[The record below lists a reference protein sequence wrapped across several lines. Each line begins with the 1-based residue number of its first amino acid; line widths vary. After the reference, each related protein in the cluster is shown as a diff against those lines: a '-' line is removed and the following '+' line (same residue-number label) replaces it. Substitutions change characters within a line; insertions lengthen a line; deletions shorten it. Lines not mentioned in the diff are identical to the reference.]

1 MPRSAALCIA
11 ARPAASIFRRPWWK
25 SAGTRDP
32 PPGRAGTG
40 GVDSVR
46 IVIVANYYYP
56 EEVGAGIW
64 IRQLAVDLKQSGHE
78 VLVLTSFPSYPAG
91 VIFPSYRHRI
101 FAREQIDGIT
111 VLRTYTFGTT
121 SKSFWP
127 RVLSFGAFCVSSA
140 LQGSWLTMT
149 GKLKA
154 DVVYAI
160 LPPLPLGVSGWTI
173 AALTR
178 AKLVTNIQDIYPDI
192 AVETGFLKSP
202 AAIRWFSRMERWI
215 YKHSARIVVISEGF
229 RDNLLAKGVPAEK
242 VSVVSNWA
250 DAKSIVLAPRETAF
264 RRAWNSEDRFLVLYA
279 GSLSMNSCLE
289 PVVEAAALLPRESYQ
304 FIFAGEGV
312 RKDYLTQRAR
322 DLGLTNVEFLPF
334 QPLERY
340 GELLASADATLV
352 TLSQAATHASV
363 PSKIF
368 KQMAAGRPIVAITNR
383 GNELDR
389 LIATSRAGVV
399 VAPDD
404 PAALASAISHLA
416 MDRAVCEEMGYRG
429 RIYVE
434 MECSREKCV
443 AKIEAVLTS
452 T

>member
-1 MPRSAALCIA
+1 
-11 ARPAASIFRRPWWK
+11 
-25 SAGTRDP
+25 
-32 PPGRAGTG
+32 
-40 GVDSVR
+40 VR
-46 IVIVANYYYP
+46 IVILANYYYP

-64 IRQLAVDLKQSGHE
+64 IRQLAVDLKQAGHD

-91 VIFPSYRHRI
+91 VIFPSYRNHL
-101 FAREQIDGIT
+101 FGREQIDGIP
-111 VLRTYTFGTT
+111 VVRTYTFSTA
-121 SKSFWP
+121 SRSFWS
-127 RVLSFGAFCVSSA
+127 RVLNFGAFCVSSA
-140 LQGSWLTMT
+140 LQGSWLALT

-160 LPPLPLGVSGWTI
+160 LPPLPLGVSGWAI
-173 AALTR
+173 AALTG

-215 YKHSARIVVISEGF
+215 YNRSAGIVVISEGF

-242 VSVVSNWA
+242 LSVVSNWA
-250 DAKSIVLAPRETAF
+250 DAKAIVPAPRETEF
-264 RRAWNSEDRFLVLYA
+264 RRAWSRSWDTGDRFVVLYA
-279 GSLSMNSCLE
+279 GGLSMNSCLE

-312 RKDYLTQRAR
+312 RKDYLNQRTR
-322 DLGLTNVEFLPF
+322 DLGLANVQFVPF

-340 GELLASADATLV
+340 GELLSSADATLV

-389 LIATSRAGVV
+389 LIAASCAGVV

-404 PAALASAISHLA
+404 PAALASAIAVLA
-416 MDRAVCEEMGYRG
+416 KDRTACKEMGSRG
-429 RIYVE
+429 RLYVE

-443 AKIEAVLTS
+443 EKIEAVLRGLTS
-452 T
+452 

>member
-1 MPRSAALCIA
+1 
-11 ARPAASIFRRPWWK
+11 
-25 SAGTRDP
+25 
-32 PPGRAGTG
+32 
-40 GVDSVR
+40 VR
-46 IVIVANYYYP
+46 IVILANYYYP

-64 IRQLAVDLKQSGHE
+64 IRQLAVDLKHAGHD

-91 VIFPSYRHRI
+91 VIFPSYRNRL
-101 FAREQIDGIT
+101 FRREQIDGIP
-111 VLRTYTFGTT
+111 VVRTYTFGTS
-121 SKSFWP
+121 SKSFWS
-127 RVLSFGAFCVSSA
+127 RVLNFGAFCVSSA
-140 LQGSWLTMT
+140 LQGSWLALT

-160 LPPLPLGVSGWTI
+160 LPPLPLGVSGWAI
-173 AALTR
+173 AALTG

-192 AVETGFLKSP
+192 AVETGFLKSS

-215 YKHSARIVVISEGF
+215 YKRSAKVVVISEGF

-242 VSVVSNWA
+242 LSVVSNWA
-250 DAKSIVLAPRETAF
+250 DAKSIVPGSRETEF
-264 RRAWNSEDRFLVLYA
+264 RRAWNSGDRFVVLYA
-279 GSLSMNSCLE
+279 GGLSMNSCLE
-289 PVVEAAALLPRESYQ
+289 PLVEAAALLPCESYQ

-312 RKDYLTQRAR
+312 RKDYLGQRVR
-322 DLGLTNVEFLPF
+322 DLALTNVEFLPF

-340 GELLASADATLV
+340 GELLSSADVTLV

-383 GNELDR
+383 ANELDR
-389 LIATSRAGVV
+389 LIAASHAGVV

-404 PAALASAISHLA
+404 PAALASAIADLA
-416 MDRAVCEEMGYRG
+416 ADRAACKEMGSRG
-429 RIYVE
+429 RLYVE

-443 AKIEAVLTS
+443 EKIEAVLRGLTS
-452 T
+452 

>member
-1 MPRSAALCIA
+1 L
-11 ARPAASIFRRPWWK
+11 
-25 SAGTRDP
+25 
-32 PPGRAGTG
+32 
-40 GVDSVR
+40 R
-46 IVIVANYYYP
+46 IVILANYYYP

-64 IRQLAVDLKQSGHE
+64 VRQLAIDLKQAGHD

-91 VIFPSYRHRI
+91 VVFPSYKNRL
-101 FAREQIDGIT
+101 FGREQIDGIP
-111 VLRTYTFGTT
+111 VVRTYTFATT
-121 SKSFWP
+121 SKAFWP
-127 RVLSFGAFCVSSA
+127 RVLSFGAFCLSSA
-140 LQGSWLTMT
+140 LQGSWLALT
-149 GKLKA
+149 GKLRA

-160 LPPLPLGVSGWTI
+160 LPPLPLGISAWAI
-173 AALTR
+173 AKLAG

-192 AVETGFLKSP
+192 AVETGFLKLP
-202 AAIRWFSRMERWI
+202 RAIRWFSRMERWI
-215 YKHSARIVVISEGF
+215 YKRSAKIVVISEGF
-229 RDNLLAKGVPAEK
+229 RDNLLAKRVPAEK
-242 VSVVSNWA
+242 LLVVSNWA
-250 DAKSIVLAPRETAF
+250 DAKAIMPAPRETEF
-264 RRAWNSEDRFLVLYA
+264 RRAWNSGDRFVVLYA
-279 GSLSMNSCLE
+279 GGLSMNSCLE

-312 RKDYLTQRAR
+312 RKDYLIQRAR
-322 DLGLTNVEFLPF
+322 DLGLANVEFIPF

-399 VAPDD
+399 VEPDD
-404 PAALASAISHLA
+404 PAALASAISELA
-416 MDRAVCEEMGYRG
+416 ADRAACKEMGSRG
-429 RIYVE
+429 RLYVE

-443 AKIEAVLTS
+443 EKIEAALTS
-452 T
+452 I